1 MINELMMKAEKSM
14 TEAGP
19 AYWSN
24 TEEPDHNHDNDSCY
38 PADDDEESAP
48 LVKQSKKKEE

>member
-1 MINELMMKAEKSM
+1 MMKAEKSM